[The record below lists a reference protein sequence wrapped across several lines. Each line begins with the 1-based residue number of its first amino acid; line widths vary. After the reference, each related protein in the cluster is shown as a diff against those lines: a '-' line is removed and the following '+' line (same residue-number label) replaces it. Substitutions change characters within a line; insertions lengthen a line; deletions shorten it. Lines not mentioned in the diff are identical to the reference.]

1 MNVHSKLPPAF
12 LPLFAAY
19 PVLFIAGANPGQA
32 QLTTVLAVVFAAV
45 AAAALAWLAL
55 RPIAASVQSAAI
67 AVVVLV
73 AMFFGYGYFA
83 NWLDAFV
90 GSLLLG
96 DFETPNL
103 LDLVPQSRFYVA
115 IAWGVVALIV
125 TVLVARSRWT
135 QKPGLPKALGVA
147 AAVLVAITAFQI
159 GSAQFPAAK
168 SRPVPSDREGA
179 ASGVDRSATG
189 RHDIYFIVLDGYA
202 RQDVLARYYG
212 FDNGDF
218 LRQLQSRGLQVSTQ
232 GSANY
237 AWTFLSLVSTLNMR
251 YVADLFQGRLGPESL
266 DRSIVYDAIRDN
278 DVARFLRQKGYEIV
292 HLRSTWGATSVN
304 PYADREIRC
313 ESSVYNNEF
322 VRAVAESSWFGAFHT
337 KAGVDLAHC
346 NLANFRALQSLPPSQ
361 QPRFVFAHFVLPH
374 HPYLFDKDGRILR
387 NAVVSNQFEFQKQLW
402 EDRDSYRDQL
412 QFVNRKVIET
422 VDALL
427 AKPGP
432 RPIIVIES
440 DHGPGFAKG
449 LSEVS
454 YYAIR
459 FANFGAYYLPGAPAD
474 LMPSAGSAV
483 NQFRRIL
490 SHYFDADLPPLP
502 DRHFASPNSAPYAFR
517 EMPHDFLVKSWTRM
531 NAERQADDPF
541 NAAAPQVESTDD

>member
-1 MNVHSKLPPAF
+1 
-12 LPLFAAY
+12 
-19 PVLFIAGANPGQA
+19 
-32 QLTTVLAVVFAAV
+32 
-45 AAAALAWLAL
+45 
-55 RPIAASVQSAAI
+55 
-67 AVVVLV
+67 
-73 AMFFGYGYFA
+73 MFFGYGYFA
-83 NWLDAFV
+83 TWLDAFV

-115 IAWGVVALIV
+115 IAWGVVALAL
-125 TVLVARSRWT
+125 TVLVARSNWT
-135 QKPGLPKALGVA
+135 QKPGLSQALSIA

-159 GSAQFPAAK
+159 GSAQLRSARAHPMQAE
-168 SRPVPSDREGA
+168 REGTASDVEDA
-179 ASGVDRSATG
+179 AGG
-189 RHDIYFIVLDGYA
+189 HDIYFIVLDGYA
-202 RQDVLARYYG
+202 RQDVLDKYYG

-218 LRQLQSRGLQVSTQ
+218 LQQLQARGLQVSTQ
-232 GSANY
+232 SSSNY

-251 YVADLFQGRLGPESL
+251 YVTDLFQGRLGPESL

-278 DVARFLRQKGYEIV
+278 DVARILRKKGYEIV

-304 PYADREIRC
+304 SYADREIRC

-322 VRAVAESSWFGAFHT
+322 VRAVAESSWLGAFHT

-346 NLANFRALQSLPPSQ
+346 NLANFRALQGIPPSGK
-361 QPRFVFAHFVLPH
+361 PKFVFAHFVLPH

-412 QFVNRKVIET
+412 QFVNRKILET

-427 AKPGP
+427 AQPGP

-440 DHGPGFAKG
+440 DHGPGLAKG
-449 LSEVS
+449 MSEVS
-454 YYAIR
+454 HYAVR
-459 FANFGAYYLPGAPAD
+459 FANFGAYYLPDAPAD
-474 LMPSAGSAV
+474 LMPSSGSAV

-531 NAERQADDPF
+531 NAERQADDPL

>member
-1 MNVHSKLPPAF
+1 MDIRGKLPPAF
-12 LPLFAAY
+12 LPLLAAY
-19 PVLFIAGANPGQA
+19 PVLFIAGSNPGQA
-32 QLTTVLAVVFAAV
+32 QVTTVLAVVSAAVASALLGWLALRAVAATAQSAAV
-45 AAAALAWLAL
+45 AA
-55 RPIAASVQSAAI
+55 
-67 AVVVLV
+67 VVLL

-115 IAWGVVALIV
+115 IAWGAVALLSA
-125 TVLVARSRWT
+125 VLVARSRWA
-135 QKPGLPKALGVA
+135 QKPELPKALGA
-147 AAVLVAITAFQI
+147 AATVLVVITAYQVA
-159 GSAQFPAAK
+159 SAQFRATKPRAAL
-168 SRPVPSDREGA
+168 PDRGDA
-179 ASGVDRSATG
+179 ASGVDRAKE

-202 RQDVLARYYG
+202 RQDVLQKYYG
-212 FDNGDF
+212 FDNGEF
-218 LRQLQSRGLQVSTQ
+218 LGQLQSRGLQVSTQ
-232 GSANY
+232 GSSNY

-278 DVARFLRQKGYEIV
+278 DVARFLRNKGYEIV

-322 VRAVAESSWFGAFHT
+322 VRAVAESSWLGAFHT

-346 NLANFRALQSLPPSQ
+346 NLANFSALQSIPPGAR
-361 QPRFVFAHFVLPH
+361 PKFVFAHFVLPH

-412 QFVNRKVIET
+412 QFVNGKIIET

-427 AKPGP
+427 AQPGP

-440 DHGPGFAKG
+440 DHGPGLAKG
-449 LSEVS
+449 LNEVGH
-454 YYAIR
+454 YAIR
-459 FANFGAYYLPGAPAD
+459 FANFGAYYLPGAPAG
-474 LMPSAGSAV
+474 LMPSTGSAV

-531 NAERQADDPF
+531 NAERQADESL

>member
-1 MNVHSKLPPAF
+1 MNVHSRLPPPF

-32 QLTTVLAVVFAAV
+32 QFTTVLAVAFAAIAAAVFCWLILRAV
-45 AAAALAWLAL
+45 AASAQA
-55 RPIAASVQSAAI
+55 AAI

-96 DFETPNL
+96 DFETPNI
-103 LDLVPQSRFYVA
+103 LDLVPRSRFYVA
-115 IAWGVVALIV
+115 IAWGVLALLV
-125 TVLVARSRWT
+125 TVLVARSRWA
-135 QKPGLPKALGVA
+135 QKPELPKALSVA
-147 AAVLVAITAFQI
+147 AAVLVAITALQI
-159 GSAQFPAAK
+159 GSAQLRAAT
-168 SRPVPSDREGA
+168 SHPLLADRQGA
-179 ASGVDRSATG
+179 ATGVERAAE

-202 RQDVLARYYG
+202 RQDVLEKYYR

-218 LRQLQSRGLQVSTQ
+218 LRQLRSRGLQVSTQ
-232 GSANY
+232 GSSNY

-251 YVADLFQGRLGPESL
+251 YVADLFEGRLGPESL

-278 DVARFLRQKGYEIV
+278 DVARFLRGQGYEIV

-313 ESSVYNNEF
+313 ESSVYTDEF
-322 VRAVAESSWFGAFHT
+322 VRAVAESSWLGAFHT

-346 NLANFRALQSLPPSQ
+346 NLAGFRALQSLPASD

-432 RPIIVIES
+432 RPIIVLES
-440 DHGPGFAKG
+440 DHGPGFARG
-449 LSEVS
+449 MSEVD
-454 YYAIR
+454 YYAVR

-474 LMPSAGSAV
+474 LMPPTGSAV

-490 SHYFDADLPPLP
+490 GHYFGADLPPLP
-502 DRHFASPNSAPYAFR
+502 DRHFASPNSMPYAFR

-531 NAERQADDPF
+531 NAERQADDP
-541 NAAAPQVESTDD
+541 VSTATPPSGVDR

>member
-1 MNVHSKLPPAF
+1 
-12 LPLFAAY
+12 
-19 PVLFIAGANPGQA
+19 
-32 QLTTVLAVVFAAV
+32 
-45 AAAALAWLAL
+45 
-55 RPIAASVQSAAI
+55 
-67 AVVVLV
+67 
-73 AMFFGYGYFA
+73 
-83 NWLDAFV
+83 
-90 GSLLLG
+90 
-96 DFETPNL
+96 
-103 LDLVPQSRFYVA
+103 
-115 IAWGVVALIV
+115 
-125 TVLVARSRWT
+125 VLVARSRWT
-135 QKPGLPKALGVA
+135 QKPELTKALGIA

-159 GSAQFPAAK
+159 GSAQF
-168 SRPVPSDREGA
+168 
-179 ASGVDRSATG
+179 RSARAHPDQAELAGSASDVGLAAG

-202 RQDVLARYYG
+202 RQDVLDKYYG

-218 LRQLQSRGLQVSTQ
+218 LRQLQARGLQVSTQ
-232 GSANY
+232 GSSNY

-251 YVADLFQGRLGPESL
+251 YVTDLFQGRLGPESL

-322 VRAVAESSWFGAFHT
+322 VRAVAESSWLGAFHT
-337 KAGVDLAHC
+337 KAGVDLARC
-346 NLANFRALQSLPPSQ
+346 NLANFRALQSIPPSGK
-361 QPRFVFAHFVLPH
+361 PKFVFAHFVLPH

-412 QFVNRKVIET
+412 QFVNSKILET

-427 AKPGP
+427 AQPGP

-440 DHGPGFAKG
+440 DHGPGLAKG
-449 LSEVS
+449 MSEVS
-454 YYAIR
+454 HYAVR
-459 FANFGAYYLPGAPAD
+459 FANFGAYYLPDAPAD
-474 LMPSAGSAV
+474 LMPSSGSAV

-531 NAERQADDPF
+531 NTEPQADAPI